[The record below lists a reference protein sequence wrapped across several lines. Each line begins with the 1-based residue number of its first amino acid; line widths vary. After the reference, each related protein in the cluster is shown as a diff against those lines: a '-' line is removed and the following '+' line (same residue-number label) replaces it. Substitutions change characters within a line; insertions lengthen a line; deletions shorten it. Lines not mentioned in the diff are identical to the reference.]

1 MSQPTPAS
9 QKFIPVTLSAE
20 GALEA
25 LCAVEPAWRWK
36 LLGTTPTQVLLV
48 GHLGNYTLTLTS
60 HCDKSFW
67 AARMYHDHLDI
78 WGLETSGEIANTLAE
93 CALAAVEELAEN
105 LIADEFTAVRTATR
119 STDAAA

>member
-1 MSQPTPAS
+1 MSTPLPTS
-9 QKFIPVTLSAE
+9 QKFIPTSMTAE

-78 WGLETSGEIANTLAE
+78 WGLETSGEVANTLAE
-93 CALAAVEELAEN
+93 CALAAVEELSEN
-105 LIADEFTAVRTATR
+105 LGADEFTATYIATR
-119 STDAAA
+119 STDCAA

>member
-1 MSQPTPAS
+1 MSTPLS
-9 QKFIPVTLSAE
+9 PSKKFIPVTLSAE
-20 GALEA
+20 AALEA
-25 LCAVEPAWRWK
+25 LRAVEPAWRWK
-36 LLGTTPTQVLLV
+36 LLGETPTQALLV